1 MERNDFLHLDGKLE
15 RILREQSEHGERL
28 TRVETL
34 TESTKSEI
42 IAVRTAQESC
52 PGRIA
57 EIRRQGRHAAWVTVG
72 KLLAWVIGIVT
83 AGAGA
88 WTALAAI
95 FGGQ

>member
-1 MERNDFLHLDGKLE
+1 MERSDFLHLDGKLE

-28 TRVETL
+28 SRVEVI
-34 TESTKSEI
+34 TESTKAEVA
-42 IAVRTAQESC
+42 AVRQAQDSC

-57 EIRRQGRHAAWVTVG
+57 EIRRQGRRAAWATAG
-72 KLLAWVIGIVT
+72 KLLAWAIGIVT